1 VEMALEF
8 VPGVEHFANYKNQQV
23 FLMVD
28 FSITLL
34 GKTHHYERC
43 LACYEADKEQ
53 QEKPQKIDIAN
64 ERLKI
69 LYNEFDQ
76 VSIKYE
82 KRFFG

>member
-1 VEMALEF
+1 
-8 VPGVEHFANYKNQQV
+8 VEHFANYKNQQV
-23 FLMVD
+23 FLMAN
-28 FSITLL
+28 FSITTL
-34 GKTHHYERC
+34 GKTHQIERC

-53 QEKPQKIDIAN
+53 QEKPHKKDIAN

-82 KRFFG
+82 KRFFE